1 MAKKPAKTKTRKTK
15 AKAKMAPETASK
27 VIGERAL
34 GDLFKL
40 SAETKERSKNVGA
53 AFKEAIQ
60 HAKTNQGLNSVAFGM
75 VDRLRR
81 IGLDDTVKLREVMD
95 AFDYYR
101 DVAKLDRK
109 KAADMFKDAKPE
121 KAAPPTSGPGTPTPE
136 SDLAK
141 VGRGSGENTDNVTPI
156 REKAV
161 A

>member
-109 KAADMFKDAKPE
+109 KDAKPE